1 MYLRRKERE
10 KERKKKRKLY
20 VPRRSPRPY
29 HKNLPVYSNV
39 NGRHS
44 KFPRSTIHS
53 SGTHSYFPPPPIFKA
68 PFFPLKASPAPGRV
82 KYHRGR
88 ADDETHDGDE
98 GTHRALAGEHRQAD
112 DTSSRDPFSFTRSRT
127 CLDSVGVPWLSIF
140 ALNICSKS
148 YAFLNPLLDGRAFL
162 PSDFCRS
169 RTACPIVSILAYH
182 RLNFKER

>member
-10 KERKKKRKLY
+10 KERKKQEIVRSSTHFSSISQKFARLLERKWPPLQ
-20 VPRRSPRPY
+20 
-29 HKNLPVYSNV
+29 
-39 NGRHS
+39 
-44 KFPRSTIHS
+44 IS
-53 SGTHSYFPPPPIFKA
+53 SFHDSFLRHSYFPPPPIFKA

-148 YAFLNPLLDGRAFL
+148 YAFLNPLLDGRVFL

-169 RTACPIVSILAYH
+169 RIACPIVSILAYH
-182 RLNFKER
+182 RLNFKEQ